1 MRAFSYE
8 RPAHL
13 DDAVAVLAA
22 HGPDGARV
30 LAGGTDLIIRL
41 RDGTVRPQVVVDVKR
56 IAELDGT
63 IREMGDILRIGAR
76 TTMTDIA
83 SDARI
88 RRSYTALAEGAA
100 VVGSVQI
107 RNRATLAGNI
117 CNASPAADT
126 SPALLVFGAVVVIA
140 GPGGERRVPLDAFF
154 VRSGVTRLA
163 PGELVVAIELP
174 IPAIARGST
183 HVRHTRRRGHDLASV
198 TLACSVSADGVTRVA
213 YGSLGPRP
221 LLVVDETGMLAA
233 ASASDAQKLERLET
247 MFVDAS
253 PSPTSLRA
261 SPDYRLAM
269 LRVLGMRAGAIASE
283 RLRAA

>member
-1 MRAFSYE
+1 
-8 RPAHL
+8 
-13 DDAVAVLAA
+13 
-22 HGPDGARV
+22 
-30 LAGGTDLIIRL
+30 
-41 RDGTVRPQVVVDVKR
+41 
-56 IAELDGT
+56 
-63 IREMGDILRIGAR
+63 
-76 TTMTDIA
+76 MTDIA

-154 VRSGVTRLA
+154 VRSGVTTLA

-174 IPAIARGST
+174 IPAIARGSRT
-183 HVRHTRRRGHDLASV
+183 CGDTRRRGHDLASV

-221 LLVVDETGMLAA
+221 CWSWMRRELLAA
-233 ASASDAQKLERLET
+233 ASASDARSSNASRRCSST
-247 MFVDAS
+247 RARRRRRFV
-253 PSPTSLRA
+253 RA
-261 SPDYRLAM
+261 RTTDSRCSAFSGCG
-269 LRVLGMRAGAIASE
+269 RVAIASE